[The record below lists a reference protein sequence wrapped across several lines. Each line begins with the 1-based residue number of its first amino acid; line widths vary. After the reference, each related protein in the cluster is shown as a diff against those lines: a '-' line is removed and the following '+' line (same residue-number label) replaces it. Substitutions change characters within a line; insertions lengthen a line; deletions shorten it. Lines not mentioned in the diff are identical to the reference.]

1 MMSMI
6 NLTAFASLSQSIAID
21 TNYDYWCNFNA
32 NSIQHMGITRK
43 SCIRTNGIEWKN
55 KKAATSIS
63 KKERAN
69 GGLLHLGFELQGA
82 CRFCFCFVHNI
93 KLKHCL
99 QWIFYQDNSSST
111 DCYIIRGNQK
121 RGMDGGKRTASHPCS
136 YFTQFDHPI
145 SSRSL
150 IRSSYKFFWGGLP
163 SSCIKS
169 FNACYIR
176 IKNVNKCK
184 LPLCRSLCNPPN
196 ISKLFLTN
204 PHQIPTDSRRNNLT
218 EEYTG
223 NRSSICWF
231 PFNPIALG
239 PPSRLFVGHTWIPL
253 WRWIGLILSSTHD
266 MNFLKSESTSQICR
280 VSKIELFL
288 AFTSSVGLR
297 FQLHYI
303 AGFPIKCTLDTIRNC
318 KGMRLS

>member
-1 MMSMI
+1 
-6 NLTAFASLSQSIAID
+6 
-21 TNYDYWCNFNA
+21 
-32 NSIQHMGITRK
+32 
-43 SCIRTNGIEWKN
+43 
-55 KKAATSIS
+55 
-63 KKERAN
+63 
-69 GGLLHLGFELQGA
+69 
-82 CRFCFCFVHNI
+82 
-93 KLKHCL
+93 
-99 QWIFYQDNSSST
+99 
-111 DCYIIRGNQK
+111 
-121 RGMDGGKRTASHPCS
+121 MDGGKRTASHPCS

-288 AFTSSVGLR
+288 AFTSSVGLKDELSLSS
-297 FQLHYI
+297 FWFLNPNFIAHLHSTSKSTRSLFTFYCQHQVL
-303 AGFPIKCTLDTIRNC
+303 GGRHVRPFPQFRISFFKLVCRWSWRVTALWLFRRCWEI
-318 KGMRLS
+318 SPWY